1 MGASGILWM
10 VGHGWTVGR
19 WMFAGSYMVH
29 LTTVTSIQ
37 QMNVQVDVKRL
48 EQCRYWRLVW
58 PRRYCWRERFGSP
71 LSLKFETDEVWNRA
85 HIEENWQGGRPHEAK
100 LCNASPTRSGQQKYK
115 FIRWKPCRNT
125 KATWPSN
132 VFFCDADA
140 DKVLLYDRCINIS
153 VHISVHVIFT
163 GQTNAN
169 RIKTNNLNKKGSG
182 KSAEVGPSTL

>member
-132 VFFCDADA
+132 VFFVTQMLIRCYYTTG
-140 DKVLLYDRCINIS
+140 VSTSVFTSVFMLFLPDRQMR
-153 VHISVHVIFT
+153 T
-163 GQTNAN
+163 G
-169 RIKTNNLNKKGSG
+169 
-182 KSAEVGPSTL
+182 